1 MVEGIKPSDAMER
14 LRRFE
19 DELNVKLKFFNINR
33 RGEELF
39 GL

>member
-1 MVEGIKPSDAMER
+1 MER
-14 LRRFE
+14 LRAFE
-19 DELNVKLKFFNINR
+19 NEFLVKKEFYNINR